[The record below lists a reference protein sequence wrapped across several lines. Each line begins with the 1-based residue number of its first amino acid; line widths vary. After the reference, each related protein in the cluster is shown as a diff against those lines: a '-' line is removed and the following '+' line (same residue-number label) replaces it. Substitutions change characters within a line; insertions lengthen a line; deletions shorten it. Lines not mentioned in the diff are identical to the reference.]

1 MSHKDLFLK
10 VLTECCRV
18 LVGITF
24 IFSGFVKAVDPA
36 GGAIKIEDYFSAFSL
51 DVLQLLSLVTSI
63 NLSAVEFS
71 LGVCLLLGVYRK
83 FTTFL
88 VALFMVFMTPLT
100 LYLAIFN
107 PVSDCGCFGEALV
120 ITNWQTFFKN
130 VVLLAASILLFTR
143 HKQITSFFSNK
154 AYWFVALFAYL
165 FCVVFAYRNYH
176 HLPLLDFRPY
186 KTGNNIPELMEIPE
200 GAPENEYLYSFIYEK
215 DGVQKEFTLENYP
228 ANDSSWTFVD
238 SKMTLVKEG
247 YIPVI
252 ETFNLYTQE
261 GEDIT
266 DEILYADQPVFL
278 LISHK
283 LEKADPKRVDEI
295 NSLYDYALDNEILFY
310 GVTGSSEEGIE
321 GWRDYTGADY
331 PFLLGDATLLK
342 TIIRP
347 NPGLVLLKKGTVL
360 GKWHYNDIPKERKIE
375 ETISPLLNKGA
386 ENNKEQR
393 RIVTILLTFSLPLLV
408 VWLYDYLRNRRSKKE
423 SGKEEAAL
431 LGKEK

>member
-1 MSHKDLFLK
+1 MSHKDLFFK
-10 VLTECCRV
+10 ILTECCRV
-18 LVGITF
+18 LVGVTF
-24 IFSGFVKAVDPA
+24 IFSGFVKAVDPV
-36 GGAIKIEDYFSAFSL
+36 GGAIKIDEYFASFGL
-51 DVLQLLSLVTSI
+51 DVLQPLSLLSAI
-63 NLSAVEFS
+63 NLSAVEFT

-88 VALFMVFMTPLT
+88 IALFMVFMTPLT

-130 VVLLAASILLFTR
+130 VVLLAAAILLFIR

-165 FCVVFAYRNYH
+165 FCVAFAYRNYH
-176 HLPLLDFRPY
+176 HLPAFDFRPY
-186 KTGNNIPELMEIPE
+186 KTGNNIPELMEIPD
-200 GAPENEYLYSFIYEK
+200 GAPEDEYVYSFIYEK
-215 DGVQKEFTLENYP
+215 DGVQKEFTLEDYP
-228 ANDSSWTFVD
+228 ANDSTWTFVD
-238 SKMTLVKEG
+238 SKMLLIKEG
-247 YIPVI
+247 YTPVI
-252 ETFNLYTQE
+252 ETFNLYTPE

-266 DEILYADQPVFL
+266 DEILYAVQPVFL

-283 LEKADPKRVDEI
+283 LEKADPERIDEI
-295 NSLYDYALDNEILFY
+295 NSLYDYAVDHDILFY
-310 GVTGSSEEGIE
+310 GVTGSSAEGIE
-321 GWRDYTGADY
+321 DWRDYTGADY
-331 PFLLGDATLLK
+331 PFLLGDDILLK
-342 TIIRP
+342 TIIRS
-347 NPGLVLLKKGTVL
+347 NPGLVLLKEGTVL
-360 GKWHYNDIPKERKIE
+360 GKWHYNDIPKEQKIE

-423 SGKEEAAL
+423 NGKEEAEP